1 MLSSCIDAGGS
12 YFTPTFKVKVKR
24 PSQPFAEETSY
35 ERSIITKHE
44 LDVLKDIP
52 NNILVE
58 REAKCQNC
66 VKAHA
71 STLVSKLKLTGEFS
85 ACDKRKMLLYGHCP
99 DFESVDVLDIQT
111 AANGVE

>member
-12 YFTPTFKVKVKR
+12 YFTPALKVKVKR
-24 PSQPFAEETSY
+24 PSQSFAEETPY
-35 ERSIITKHE
+35 ERSIISKHE

-111 AANGVE
+111 AANGVL